1 MKNKTDYLK
10 NFEEVTNKGYGNLL
24 KGTKIYWEGTRPRS
38 LKPDGSIGFGKNILE
53 LLTKTFGKF
62 HWIITPTTDDIVKT
76 YGIYRVRISLKTLQR
91 MQNQFIDR
99 NRDIKLD
106 ILQHTF
112 SLIYPGQFSF
122 KVSSNYKSGQ
132 IANILKDTIIDKLS
146 SEDKDELN
154 KFISEYISRESLG
167 TVNILKATAQIKTLK
182 EIANEMTQELS
193 NSRSESWWQSY
204 IHKNILII
212 QQGYLQ
218 AIEKMNIAVGN
229 TKFPDYSLVTF
240 DGFLDILEI
249 KKPQTI
255 LLKEDSS
262 RGNFYWDTEIS
273 KAIIQV
279 ENYIENIS
287 KNADSI
293 RSFIKD
299 NYSIDLKIVRPKGT
313 ILAGQY
319 KKLVSQKEKD
329 DFRLLMLAN
338 KNIVFLTY
346 DELITRLEN
355 YIEVLERYSLFNE

>member
-76 YGIYRVRISLKTLQR
+76 YGIYRVRTSLKTLQR

-154 KFISEYISRESLG
+154 KFIPEYISRESLG

-262 RGNFYWDTEIS
+262 RGNFY
-273 KAIIQV
+273 
-279 ENYIENIS
+279 
-287 KNADSI
+287 
-293 RSFIKD
+293 
-299 NYSIDLKIVRPKGT
+299 
-313 ILAGQY
+313 
-319 KKLVSQKEKD
+319 
-329 DFRLLMLAN
+329 
-338 KNIVFLTY
+338 
-346 DELITRLEN
+346 
-355 YIEVLERYSLFNE
+355 